1 MCSYIMPQVG
11 YLVTQIKQ
19 FGRQCRKVCGII
31 MKKRLWEGAHMDTS
45 EIKAILD
52 EDFENLLRRLNV
64 YDAVVNGTVTCE
76 YCHEGITLDN
86 ISMVFP
92 QNGQVC
98 FCCDKKECTE
108 QLMKQRGILE

>member
-1 MCSYIMPQVG
+1 MKKIYCSD
-11 YLVTQIKQ
+11 TQIKRSS
-19 FGRQCRKVCGII
+19 RQDRKGYGNIV
-31 MKKRLWEGAHMDTS
+31 KKELWEGVYMDTS

-52 EDFENLLRRLNV
+52 EDFENLLHRLNV
-64 YDAVVNGTVTCE
+64 YDAVVNGTATCE
-76 YCHEGITLDN
+76 YCHKRITLDN

-92 QNGQVC
+92 KNGRVC

>member
-1 MCSYIMPQVG
+1 
-11 YLVTQIKQ
+11 
-19 FGRQCRKVCGII
+19 
-31 MKKRLWEGAHMDTS
+31 MDTS

-92 QNGQVC
+92 KNGQVC

-108 QLMKQRGILE
+108 QLMSKGEFLNESNRSDNNRCNCVGFFDCHAFPNLDSHNLNCGCLLYCKR